1 MSTIAFLG
9 LGVMGERMARNL
21 VKAGHTVTV
30 YNRTASKAEALV
42 AEGAQMATT
51 SHEAVRNA
59 EVIISIVA
67 NDAASQAIWLGEEG
81 AIAGATEGAIA
92 LECSTL
98 SPTWVAELAH
108 LTTNRGLTFVDAPVM
123 GSTDAAAGAML
134 KFLMGGHTETI
145 EHLRPVLLSMGNEIF
160 HCGATGSGTAM
171 KLVYNTML
179 AIQMAALGEVVGLAE
194 RAGLDAALATRVL
207 STGGTASPLIQRSS
221 ASVVARDYGNP
232 GFQLQ
237 HMRKDVT
244 YALQMAQ
251 TVGAALPIAA
261 VTRELYQLAGAKGY
275 DTLGMAAV
283 GEVVRESKKEL

>member
-21 VKAGHTVTV
+21 IKAGHTVTV

-51 SHEAVRNA
+51 PREAARDA

-67 NDAASQAIWLGEEG
+67 NDAASQSMWLGEEG
-81 AIAGATEGAIA
+81 VIAGATKGAIA

-98 SPTWVAELAH
+98 SPTWIAELAH
-108 LTTNRGLTFVDAPVM
+108 LTTASGLTFVDAPVM

-134 KFLMGGHTETI
+134 KFLMGGSAETI
-145 EHLRPVLLSMGNEIF
+145 EQLRPLLLSIGNEIF
-160 HCGATGSGTAM
+160 HCGATGSGAAM

-194 RAGLDAALATRVL
+194 RAGLNTALATRVL
-207 STGGTASPLIQRSS
+207 STGGTASPVIQRSA
-221 ASVVARDYGNP
+221 ASVVARDYSNP
-232 GFQLQ
+232 AFQLQ

-251 TVGAALPIAA
+251 TVGAALPIAT
-261 VTRELYQLAGAKGY
+261 VTRELYQLAGTNGY

-283 GEVVRESKKEL
+283 GEVVREPKKEI